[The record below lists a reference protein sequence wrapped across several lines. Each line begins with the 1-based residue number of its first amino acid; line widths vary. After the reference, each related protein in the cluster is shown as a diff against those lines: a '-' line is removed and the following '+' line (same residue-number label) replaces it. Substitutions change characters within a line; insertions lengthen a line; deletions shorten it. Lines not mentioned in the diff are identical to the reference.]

1 MIKSRLGR
9 MNKMKNITAATH
21 TSQNLIRSTIATIA
35 LLFILSNP
43 LFSMSKAPK
52 EAEEM
57 KVPEVW
63 VHSGFDGFSQG
74 HFENAGN
81 NLYVNARG
89 EIEIINHFDVNSDGY
104 VDLILAN
111 SHDRVE
117 RGPTWVFTPE
127 KGPGENWKR
136 HVMSA
141 DSGWMSRV
149 ADVDGDGHNDLVT
162 VNAHN
167 GVTSELP
174 CYIYWGGPD
183 GPEASRT
190 DLPTIGA
197 YDVMTLDLNRDGR
210 LDLIM
215 PSAWKDS
222 HNPAKPR
229 LAHVYIQGDNRSFE
243 DKGKDYGIEA
253 TGALGIA
260 TEDLNNDGYSEI
272 VLASYRT
279 DRVELNTE
287 SLLYWGTEDGVNAEE
302 PFILPTYGARQVIL
316 ADLNGDGSNDI
327 TFSGSGQVRVY
338 WNEGGN
344 IDIES
349 SVVIEAAGHSAEF
362 STEVIRAA
370 ISDVDADGTP
380 DLLIATSD
388 GVQIRSGDNLEK
400 VKATVKVKNSRWITA
415 ADLDGDDL
423 PELIISKH
431 YEGNEFRTKS
441 PIYWNSPDGYSD
453 DNTSW
458 VPTIGVVGNTV
469 GDLDGDGTPEV
480 IFNNVDDG
488 HVHAVP
494 SYVYLGNAEADYSV
508 ENRLELETIHGNNSF
523 VADLNLDGYPEVV
536 FGIPDALR
544 IYNGMAGGI
553 SPDKFTDINTGH
565 IAYDLE
571 IADFNRDG
579 YLDILSVALV
589 KVFKDDPDKTS
600 VIYYGSA
607 DGFSNSRIDRIKN
620 YGFGSTIGDVNKD
633 GFIDIAF
640 HDLRNQLLIY
650 FGQADGFSDNHMQ
663 YLPCAATGDA
673 VRLNLADLNNDGWL
687 DLIAGILGTR
697 LRHKDTLRIF
707 YGSPAGYNTE
717 NIQEL
722 FGGYSARYTGV
733 ADYNNDGN
741 LDLMVSAYATPTT
754 RVPPAQLFWGNG
766 SGLDLE
772 NPVNFEAYGSGDVT
786 QIDLNRDGWIDIVLA
801 CHRDDIGHQVDSLIY
816 WNGPDG
822 FFSKEPTRL
831 PGLGPHGMYANNHGN
846 AFTRKPE
853 ENYFSPPFALG
864 NRGSSRIHWES
875 KETELLKIKF
885 QLRWSETEESLEAA
899 TWLGPDGDK
908 SYYETSGEAIQGI
921 PNDAQWLQYKA
932 TLVSPYGCGSPK
944 LKEVRIEYL

>member
-1 MIKSRLGR
+1 MVKPYLWRSY
-9 MNKMKNITAATH
+9 NMKNKLNSARQAQQRIHATV
-21 TSQNLIRSTIATIA
+21 ATLA
-35 LLFILSNP
+35 LLLIFSSP
-43 LFSMSKAPK
+43 LFSMSKAPV

-57 KVPEVW
+57 KAPEVW
-63 VHSGFDGFSQG
+63 VHRGFDGFSQG

-81 NLYVNARG
+81 NLYVNAKG
-89 EIEIINHFDVNSDGY
+89 VIEIINHFDVNSDGY
-104 VDLILAN
+104 VDIILAN

-127 KGPGENWKR
+127 KGSGENWKR
-136 HVMSA
+136 HQMSA

-149 ADVDGDGHNDLVT
+149 IDVDGDSHNDLVT

-183 GPEASRT
+183 GLEASRT

-197 YDVMTLDLNRDGR
+197 YDVLALDINRDGR
-210 LDLIM
+210 LDLIT

-229 LAHVYIQGDNRSFE
+229 LAHIYIQGENRSFE
-243 DKGKDYGIEA
+243 DRGKEYEVMA

-260 TEDLNNDGYSEI
+260 ARDLNNDGYADI
-272 VLASYRT
+272 VLASYREG
-279 DRVELNTE
+279 RVNLNTE

-316 ADLNGDGSNDI
+316 DDLNRDGSIDI

-338 WNEGGN
+338 WNEEGN
-344 IDIES
+344 IDRENPVI
-349 SVVIEAAGHSAEF
+349 IEAAGHTAEF
-362 STEVIRAA
+362 SSEVIRVD
-370 ISDVDADGTP
+370 ISDVDADEIP
-380 DLLIATSD
+380 ELLIATSE

-415 ADLDGDDL
+415 ADLDGDEL

-441 PIYWNSPDGYSD
+441 PIYWNGPDGYSD
-453 DNTSW
+453 ENTSW

-469 GDLDGDGTPEV
+469 GDLNGDGTPEV

-494 SYVYLGNAEADYSV
+494 SYVYFGNAEAEYSV
-508 ENRLELETIHGNNSF
+508 ENRLELETIHGNNSL

-536 FGIPDALR
+536 FGVPDRLR
-544 IYNGMAGGI
+544 IYDGMPAGI
-553 SPDKFTDINTGH
+553 SPDKYTDINTGH
-565 IAYDLE
+565 VAYDLE
-571 IADFNRDG
+571 TADFNRDG
-579 YLDILSVALV
+579 YLDLLSVALE
-589 KVFKDDPDKTS
+589 KNFSGDSGKTS
-600 VIYYGSA
+600 IIYYGSA
-607 DGFSNSRIDRIKN
+607 DGFSNSRIDRLKN
-620 YGFGSTIGDVNKD
+620 HGFGSTIGDVNND
-633 GFIDIAF
+633 GHLDIAF

-650 FGQADGFSDNHMQ
+650 FGQSDGFSESHMQ

-707 YGSPAGYNTE
+707 FGSPDGYDPE
-717 NIQEL
+717 NIQEY

-766 SGLDLE
+766 KGLDLE
-772 NPVNFEAYGSGDVT
+772 NPVNFKAFGSGDVI

-822 FFSKEPTRL
+822 FFAREPTRL
-831 PGLGPHGMYANNHGN
+831 PCLGPHGMYANNHGN

-853 ENYFSPPFALG
+853 ENYFSPPFELG
-864 NRGSSRIHWES
+864 GREASHLYWES
-875 KETELLKIKF
+875 EETELLRIKF
-885 QLRWSETEESLEAA
+885 QLRWGVTEEALEAA
-899 TWLGPDGDK
+899 TWSGPYGDK
-908 SYYETSGEAIQGI
+908 LYYESSGEAIQGI

-944 LKEVRIEYL
+944 LKEVRIE